1 MNKRHLAIPIA
12 IALIS
17 SVGDAQRLPCNDAE
31 NVRAEEGSDRLR
43 SWDNLYRW
51 YKLYGRCNNVSA
63 AEGVSESI
71 ARILVDHWTTMKRLA
86 RLASMDAGFRRFVM
100 DGVNA
105 TLDMSDIEQIRAKTM
120 TCPKSLVRLCGDLR
134 KQADAAIDEA
144 THLPRGKA
152 K

>member
-1 MNKRHLAIPIA
+1 MHLAILIA
-12 IALIS
+12 IALTS
-17 SVGDAQRLPCNDAE
+17 SVGDAQPPHCSNAE

-43 SWDNLYRW
+43 SWDSLYRW

-71 ARILVDHWTTMKRLA
+71 ARVLVDHWTTLPRLA
-86 RLASMDAGFRRFVM
+86 RLASIDAGFRRFVM

-105 TLDMSDIEQIRAKTM
+105 TLDMSDIEQIKAKTT

-134 KQADAAIDEA
+134 N
-144 THLPRGKA
+144 L
-152 K
+152 